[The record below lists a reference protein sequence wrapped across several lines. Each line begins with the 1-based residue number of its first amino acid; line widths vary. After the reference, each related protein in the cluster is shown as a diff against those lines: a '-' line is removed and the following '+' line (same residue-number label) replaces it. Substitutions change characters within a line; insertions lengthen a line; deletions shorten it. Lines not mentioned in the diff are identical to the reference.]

1 MLPPPNLYNMKNNE
15 LPNFPNRKH
24 PRLKNYD
31 YSSNGYYFVT
41 VCCKDMQCFFGNIT
55 HNVGQRLSPSERQY
69 RDSLLLLSDY
79 GQIAEE
85 QLFALEE
92 RYDFVTID
100 KFVIMPNH
108 IHAIIIFD
116 GSAGASPRP
125 TLSDIICAYKS
136 LTTRSCNIITKCIG
150 RQIFQNSFYDRV
162 ITNEE
167 GYLEVWQYIDENVRK
182 WQNDEYYK

>member
-1 MLPPPNLYNMKNNE
+1 MKNNE
-15 LPNFPNRKH
+15 LPKRRH
-24 PRLKNYD
+24 PRLKNFD

-41 VCCKDMQCFFGNIT
+41 LCCKNMQCFFGNIT
-55 HNVGQRLSPSERQY
+55 HNVGRGLAPAERQY
-69 RDSLLLLSDY
+69 QDSVISLSVY
-79 GQIAEE
+79 GQIAED
-85 QLFALEE
+85 QLFALEK
-92 RYDFVTID
+92 RYDFVKID

-108 IHAIIIFD
+108 IHAIIILD
-116 GSAGASPRP
+116 SSAGASPRP

-136 LTTRSCNIITKCIG
+136 LTTRSCNIITKCTG

-167 GYLEVWQYIDENVRK
+167 GYIEVWRYIDENLRK

>member
-1 MLPPPNLYNMKNNE
+1 MKNNE
-15 LPNFPNRKH
+15 LPNRKH

-31 YSSNGYYFVT
+31 YSLNGYYFVT
-41 VCCKDMQCFFGNIT
+41 LCCKNMQCFFGNIT
-55 HNVGQRLSPSERQY
+55 HNVGQRLSPADRQY
-69 RDSLLLLSDY
+69 RDSLLSLSVY

-108 IHAIIIFD
+108 IHAIIILD

-136 LTTRSCNIITKCIG
+136 LTTQSCNIITKCIG

-167 GYLEVWQYIDENVRK
+167 GYLEVWRYIDENVRK